1 MKYSFLILFII
12 LFSFLPISAQ
22 VDSAVGQISNS
33 GFLTFAGGI
42 SGEGRF
48 VVMESAGNIATENP
62 RNADGNREVFLFD
75 YAQRRIFQ
83 ITDTKS
89 LLTDP
94 AGGTAANNVKVEIL
108 NVRPVISNDGR
119 WIAFGSNATTS
130 VSTGSVNGTNP
141 GSFDA
146 NSFNVTTGTT
156 TTNPLTSDGNTEV
169 WLYQIPAAPPVDLKT
184 GAEIPFVALTGGSF
198 IQVTNTPASRL
209 PFFNT
214 TTGFPIIADDNR
226 SVSVNDDASVIA
238 FVSNRNLVPCAT
250 TPSATCGNAYPDF
263 DNDEIFTYVRTPGT
277 LNQVTA
283 TPRGSIGAPII
294 NLNPTISG
302 AGTRVAFQ
310 SNANNPV
317 VGMTGGSNADL
328 NEEVYYTD
336 LAAGIPTA
344 ASARQIT
351 QTTRANPGDVVN
363 IFNYGRRMSRDGRYI
378 AFDSAAELSAT
389 GTGVGTNA
397 FALYLFDT
405 MNSSLS
411 QIGPRSNA
419 DTAVPSPGEVPHYPV
434 FTQGTDATGNPVSV
448 LVFTTRQNISPTGI
462 IPANAADGLN
472 PDATRPPQFYSAEI
486 PAAGQPAAVFTRL
499 TKFPALTFSQFGQ
512 LTPQQI
518 QALPSNRINRMSFTY
533 SLNEIG
539 TGNFDPFFPL
549 NEAFYYL
556 LPERTAVTE
565 GTLSYAT
572 GASRL
577 TVTVDPVP
585 TPSPTATPTG
595 SPTPTTPTAV
605 QGTSPGSLAIV
616 NFTSAITQPA
626 VVPRTAVGSLD
637 RRFPLPIE
645 LSGVTMTIDGVGV
658 GLKSV
663 TSTEI
668 VFVVPR
674 GIAGTN
680 EKHPVVINNNGVII
694 RGEITISA
702 ARPDIFNFSNTASPN
717 GRARIFNITNRV
729 FTTEPF
735 TVTTVRF
742 RGGTR
747 VPTVLRLFLTGVQ
760 GVPASLITIKIGDVE
775 IPRSNILNS
784 PVEVEPG
791 IYTIDF
797 RLPPELNMAGD
808 VPIVISINGGANL
821 MFSSRLADTA
831 PRLRI
836 L

>member
-1 MKYSFLILFII
+1 M
-12 LFSFLPISAQ
+12 PISAQ

-33 GFLTFAGGI
+33 NSFTFAGEI
-42 SGEGRF
+42 SGDGRF
-48 VVMESAGNIATENP
+48 VVMESAGDIATENP

-146 NSFNVTTGTT
+146 NSFNITTGTT
-156 TTNPLTSDGNTEV
+156 TTNPLTSDGNTEM

-198 IQVTNTPASRL
+198 IQVTNSRASRL

-238 FVSNRNLVPCAT
+238 FVSNRNLVACAT

-283 TPRGSIGAPII
+283 TPRGSIGAPVL

-378 AFDSAAELSAT
+378 AFDSAAELSST

-419 DTAVPSPGEVPHYPV
+419 DTAVPAPGEVPHYPG
-434 FTQGTDATGNPVSV
+434 FTQGTDATGNPISV
-448 LVFTTRQNISPTGI
+448 LVFTTRQNISPTGN

-472 PDATRPPQFYSAEI
+472 PDATRPPQIYSAVI
-486 PAAGQPAAVFTRL
+486 PAAGQPASVFTRL
-499 TKFPALTFSQFGQ
+499 TKLPALAVSQF
-512 LTPQQI
+512 PQRI
-518 QALPSNRINRMSFTY
+518 QALTSNSVNRMSFTF
-533 SLNEIG
+533 SLTELG
-539 TGNFDPFFPL
+539 TGNFDQL
-549 NEAFYYL
+549 SEAFYYL
-556 LPERTAVTE
+556 LPERVAVAT

-577 TVTVDPVP
+577 PVTVDPVP

-595 SPTPTTPTAV
+595 SPTPATPAAV

-616 NFTSAITQPA
+616 NFTSDITQP

-637 RRFPLPIE
+637 RRFPLPIQ

-694 RGEITISA
+694 RGQITISA

-717 GRARIFNITNRV
+717 GRARVFNITNRV

-747 VPTVLRLFLTGVQ
+747 VPSVLRLFLTGVQ

-775 IPRSNILNS
+775 ITGSNILNS